1 MDRVLDIVLP
11 ALPETII
18 MVAVATIIAIIFGI
32 PLGVAL
38 YVSRPGGL
46 KENRTLYSVLDTV
59 INVFRSLPFMVLMF
73 VLFPLTRLLTG
84 TRIGVKASIV
94 PLSVS
99 AIPFLARIIEGNLSE
114 IKGGIIEAA
123 RSMGSDTNTIITKVL
138 LKEALPQIISSIT
151 LMIVNLIGQ
160 SAVVGV
166 IGGGGLGDVAIRY
179 GYQRNQSDVLWAS
192 CLLIIV
198 LVQVVQI
205 VGNSFSRAVD
215 KR

>member
-123 RSMGSDTNTIITKVL
+123 RSIGSDTNTIITKVL
-138 LKEALPQIISSIT
+138 LKEALPQIINSIT

-205 VGNSFSRAVD
+205 IGNSFSRAVD